1 MDPNNA
7 LDDKSESRLY
17 VGNLDLRISEA
28 ALIKMFSSFGKIV
41 AEDFLWHTRGPK
53 RGEPR
58 GYAFVQF
65 STKEEAVLAKEK
77 MHGRLVC
84 GRPLV
89 VRLASETS
97 ETSKSNFVAS
107 SSAQMSKS
115 AKIAAIKNKLKA
127 MEEESQN
134 SKRQKN
140 G

>member
-1 MDPNNA
+1 MDPNNS

-65 STKEEAVLAKEK
+65 STKE
-77 MHGRLVC
+77 
-84 GRPLV
+84 
-89 VRLASETS
+89 
-97 ETSKSNFVAS
+97 
-107 SSAQMSKS
+107 
-115 AKIAAIKNKLKA
+115 
-127 MEEESQN
+127 
-134 SKRQKN
+134 
-140 G
+140 